1 LLDPYVQRRGGQ
13 GVLHSVL
20 RQPELFRALRRDVV
34 EAIRRDQST
43 LRAGQKQ
50 TR

>member
-1 LLDPYVQRRGGQ
+1 
-13 GVLHSVL
+13 VLHSVL